1 MGRSIRAGDVV
12 VCRVNGTSD
21 LYVIGTV
28 TAGTIGEFSLSG
40 VTTMVGLAQAIE
52 DGYRNRTPEE
62 RVWLFDGAASG
73 YVNTSAPRGQLYH
86 VYRGQDSSPARPRRA
101 SKPRECSQENS
112 GARRSPIDSSL

>member
-1 MGRSIRAGDVV
+1 MDGPIRPGDVV

-28 TAGTIGEFSLSG
+28 GAGTVGDLSLSD

-52 DGYRNRTPEE
+52 RAYRNRRPEE
-62 RVWLFDGAASG
+62 RIWLLDGAASG

-86 VYRGQDSSPARPRRA
+86 V
-101 SKPRECSQENS
+101 
-112 GARRSPIDSSL
+112 